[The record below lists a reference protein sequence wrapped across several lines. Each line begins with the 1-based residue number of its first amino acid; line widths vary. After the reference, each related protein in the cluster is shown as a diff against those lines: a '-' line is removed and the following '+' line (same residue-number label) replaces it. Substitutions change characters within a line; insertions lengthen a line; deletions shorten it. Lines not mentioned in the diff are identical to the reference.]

1 MQTTN
6 DSDGR
11 NEELDRRVNDI
22 TALFGSMAPQKG
34 ALVRLLEAC
43 AEPRTYDQLGEL
55 VAGRHD
61 LGVFDLSALLRIL
74 EEKGALERSE
84 ASAQAEAPEA
94 QDGAKAEFVWT
105 STEAGRAALAGLP
118 DGFEEARALLAAEPE
133 YRDAY
138 ETVLTLCDN
147 DDGAA
152 LAELKDAVSA
162 LAPEGTK
169 LFAQRF
175 IERLRADEAIEW
187 TDQKTWKTTETGRR
201 LLAELAATD
210 EAGEQ

>member
-1 MQTTN
+1 
-6 DSDGR
+6 
-11 NEELDRRVNDI
+11 
-22 TALFGSMAPQKG
+22 
-34 ALVRLLEAC
+34 
-43 AEPRTYDQLGEL
+43 
-55 VAGRHD
+55 
-61 LGVFDLSALLRIL
+61 
-74 EEKGALERSE
+74 
-84 ASAQAEAPEA
+84 
-94 QDGAKAEFVWT
+94 
-105 STEAGRAALAGLP
+105 
-118 DGFEEARALLAAEPE
+118 
-133 YRDAY
+133 
-138 ETVLTLCDN
+138 VLTLCDN
-147 DDGAA
+147 DGGAA